1 MCGINTAS
9 CAHRAW
15 VCVCVVDSAYIY
27 LYLLLYC
34 ISLEVLPSLT
44 LEVDLMTPNV
54 AATQGNTHFDS

>member
-1 MCGINTAS
+1 M
-9 CAHRAW
+9 
-15 VCVCVVDSAYIY
+15 CVCVVDSAYIY

-54 AATQGNTHFDS
+54 TATQGNTHFDS